1 MEVEDLI
8 FATTS
13 GGSGSILLSSEDMT
27 EVGQNSTDVF
37 MRNKLSSHDY
47 SIVWPLANLHK

>member
-27 EVGQNSTDVF
+27 EVGENSSDVF
-37 MRNKLSSHDY
+37 IRNKLSSHDY
-47 SIVWPLANLHK
+47 SIVWPLVKPHK